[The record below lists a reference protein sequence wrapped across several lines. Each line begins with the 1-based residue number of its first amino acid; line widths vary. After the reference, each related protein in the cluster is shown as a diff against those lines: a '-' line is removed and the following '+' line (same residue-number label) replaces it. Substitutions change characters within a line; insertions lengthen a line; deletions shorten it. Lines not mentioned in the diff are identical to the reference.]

1 MRRSEKRNVSWR
13 QNFFNAIYFR
23 EFQEFL
29 RPLFFFAITMRSLV
43 AAFGVG
49 VERRCVHGGNHKMF
63 LSLVPAAKRRRRR
76 KVINLGLFTLA
87 IFVIAVA
94 AFDIASSVPR

>member
-1 MRRSEKRNVSWR
+1 
-13 QNFFNAIYFR
+13 
-23 EFQEFL
+23 
-29 RPLFFFAITMRSLV
+29 
-43 AAFGVG
+43 
-49 VERRCVHGGNHKMF
+49 MF

-94 AFDIASSVPR
+94 AFDIALSVPQ